1 MPSTT
6 AIAKLTEVQDKVLET
21 IDQVQEPIV
30 STVRDAAAKAE
41 SRMPELPA
49 LPFADKLPPADELVA
64 NQFAFAAKLL
74 EQQKSFV
81 EALLDAA
88 RPVSEKLVVVEDD
101 AKAKTSTKKAA

>member
-6 AIAKLTEVQDKVLET
+6 AIDRITEVQDKVLET
-21 IDQVQEPIV
+21 IDQIQEPIV
-30 STVRDAAAKAE
+30 SAVRDSAAKAE
-41 SRMPELPA
+41 SRLPELPA

-74 EQQKSFV
+74 EQQKAFA

-88 RPVSEKLVVVEDD
+88 RPVSEKLVVVDGES
-101 AKAKTSTKKAA
+101 TSSSSKAA